1 MEAFLQVLLSRML
14 PEGSTFNIHSFR
26 GKPDLLRKLR
36 HRLHAYANWMP
47 EDFRIAV
54 VIDRDNQ
61 KCGTLKERLETI
73 AAASGLRTRSRAAGS
88 SWQMVN
94 RIAIEELEAWYFGD
108 WEAVR
113 GAYPRVSP
121 NIPSQSRY
129 RDPDAVPGGTWEAF
143 ERIMKRHGYF
153 REGLEKVSAAAAIA
167 QYLNP
172 ERNRSQSFGKFRDAI
187 IEATA

>member
-61 KCGTLKERLETI
+61 DCRVLKERLETI
-73 AAASGLRTRSRAAGS
+73 AADSGLRTRSRAAGS

-129 RDPDAVPGGTWEAF
+129 RNPDAVPGGTWEAF

-172 ERNRSQSFGKFRDAI
+172 ECNRSQSFGKFRDAI